1 MDTLVELKSIHLI
14 GTSNTSDE
22 DRVRC
27 LEINGLKDS
36 DSALSL
42 TYGKRILP
50 FTHSRPRRNGVRV
63 DSDEVDEFFTSP
75 PATTTTALGIQTYTT
90 TRSST
95 NLSSAEMK
103 LIDPVGGL
111 STDMFSSSTVD
122 SKLDEGDDADDCN
135 TFDTPDTLVG
145 MSVKIGVAS
154 VYVTK
159 EALDVYD
166 WYMYPTEE
174 MMQSMSE
181 EVRLSLSTSLHTR
194 KNMYN
199 QIKIIR
205 YNQHSGSNR

>member
-14 GTSNTSDE
+14 GTSNTADE

-75 PATTTTALGIQTYTT
+75 PAATTALGIQTYTT

-95 NLSSAEMK
+95 KLSSADMK

-111 STDMFSSSTVD
+111 STGMFSNSTLG
-122 SKLDEGDDADDCN
+122 SKLDDGDDDDDDD

-181 EVRLSLSTSLHTR
+181 EVCFSLSLSLSTVYTSTT
-194 KNMYN
+194 
-199 QIKIIR
+199 
-205 YNQHSGSNR
+205 